1 MFYPIKNDARG
12 GKLCVFPCRGKN
24 PNDFPKQHSRSSLMI
39 LEQARRVMQCSE
51 LFDSFVEVVDEPLR
65 FLVNFLVLTHIL
77 IRHNGR

>member
-1 MFYPIKNDARG
+1 
-12 GKLCVFPCRGKN
+12 
-24 PNDFPKQHSRSSLMI
+24 MI